1 MKQFQ
6 TFITEARVTKASSQA
21 KRLGLVGDG
30 HGDWYDKQGNLK
42 AKTIAGELKQ
52 FVGREKAADDATDKN
67 PAERGLAAPR
77 ASIAKDIVK
86 NLGLEPTPSGSG
98 AGSGGP
104 VDSGTQAAMAA
115 AKSAG
120 PLTIAFDKFDDDS
133 VSTNIFS
140 TVEELASGT
149 TYYIFP
155 SRDSDIDEI
164 KEKYPNISESIVD
177 DQAAETIFDV
187 LQSLYENGFDAINI
201 VVRKSRAKAIT
212 ELALQENGNLY
223 HYVMLNVIPAEEK
236 SIREQYIAGDIFQL
250 GSMIEY
256 GDRSGKVIRRGANH
270 LICLDETKEMFRC
283 WISEAKEV
291 SFRLP
296 VEF

>member
-1 MKQFQ
+1 MKQFL
-6 TFITEARVTKASSQA
+6 TFITEARVTKASQQA

-52 FVGREKAADDATDKN
+52 FVGRQKAADDATDKN

-120 PLTIAFDKFDDDS
+120 PLTIAFDKFDNDS
-133 VSTNIFS
+133 TSTNIIS
-140 TVEELASGT
+140 TVEELAAGS

-236 SIREQYIAGDIFQL
+236 SIREQYISGDIFQL
-250 GSMIEY
+250 GSSIEY
-256 GDRSGKVIRRGANH
+256 SGRSGKVIRRGANH
-270 LICLDETKEMFRC
+270 LICVDEAKQMFRC

-291 SFRLP
+291 SFKLP